1 MTSNVCVFLLFR
13 RLKEACNKLILLS
26 GELIYIHLSEDLA
39 ENMFLCAYHGGS
51 IIVSACLVVTL
62 IFQVKMENSL
72 DRETRNK
79 IHCVLCKNQGKVN
92 YTRPIKK
99 GLSVSRCL

>member
-1 MTSNVCVFLLFR
+1 MSVYFCFLGGFE
-13 RLKEACNKLILLS
+13 EACNKLILLS

-39 ENMFLCAYHGGS
+39 ENMFLCSYHGGC
-51 IIVSACLVVTL
+51 IIVNACLVVTL

-72 DRETRNK
+72 DREKRNK

-92 YTRPIKK
+92 YTQPIKK